1 MPQIEITRKPSSAD
15 KQTVKELFYAMPMME
30 RGKPI
35 LSEMT
40 WVLLGRQELEG
51 HKNILPDY
59 CYNIFDVFQRTYFKG
74 FPLISETVLVINQ
87 AGLESAKTVE
97 QAKKVLRLDWKNL
110 GRMFGIAARC
120 FRFAELESADDMKL
134 EGFGD
139 STPDKTKELFTVIF
153 GRQWVEENQER
164 ILTEPLDKI
173 MVDTLKQHIAST
185 ITQISEMLPKWDSL
199 SYQWSP
205 EAMIEF
211 KEGMAEGMASFL
223 DEKGQLAGESP
234 RSGIYVFLLLAW
246 PEIKAMLESK
256 PKKTLSDLHG
266 WMKPVMRGGVT
277 ADIEI
282 NTLRDVCATPPSGIG
297 LSLRPF
303 KSRLS
308 KSSA

>member
-1 MPQIEITRKPSSAD
+1 MPQIEMTRAPSPAD
-15 KQTVKELFYAMPMME
+15 KQTVKELFYARPMME

-40 WVLLGRQELEG
+40 WVLLGRHDLKG
-51 HKNILPDY
+51 HKKILPDY

-87 AGLESAKTVE
+87 AGLESAKTIE
-97 QAKKVLRLDWKNL
+97 QAKKVLRLDWKNM

-139 STPDKTKELFTVIF
+139 STPDKTKELVTVIF
-153 GRQWVEENQER
+153 GRQWVEENLAMITKEPVEK
-164 ILTEPLDKI
+164 ILAGMLNQY
-173 MVDTLKQHIAST
+173 LASW
-185 ITQISEMLPKWDSL
+185 ITGLQAIQPKFDAL
-199 SYQWSP
+199 AYQWSP
-205 EAMIEF
+205 AAMSAF
-211 KEGMAEGMASFL
+211 NEGFTEGLKCFM
-223 DEKGQLAGESP
+223 DVDGHLAGESS

-246 PEIKAMLESK
+246 PEIKAMLESD
-256 PKKTLSDLHG
+256 PKKTLSDLHE
-266 WMKPVMRGGVT
+266 WMKPFMRVGLT
-277 ADIEI
+277 AFIEI

-303 KSRLS
+303 KSRRS
-308 KSSA
+308 NSSA